1 MPQEPYIDTDEY
13 AWLYE
18 YTCYECGAV
27 MDIVGDVLVC
37 PDCGHSVD
45 VDDWVTEP
53 SDYEDYYPTR
63 EQIVGDDEDDADDE

>member
-53 SDYEDYYPTR
+53 SDYAEFSA
-63 EQIVGDDEDDADDE
+63 VGITTAI